1 MENILQKSPT
11 GKLQWERNV
20 NILKQVCLKFKFFF
34 SCSQGNHNSFEV
46 IALELL
52 LAKIF
57 HGGGGGLQRSWSQK
71 QNETARCEIINT
83 ASRSWSSHD
92 FVQNSD

>member
-20 NILKQVCLKFKFFF
+20 NILKQVCLKFKVFF
-34 SCSQGNHNSFEV
+34 SCSQGNHNSFDV

-57 HGGGGGLQRSWSQK
+57 YRGGGCKGLDLKNKIKLQDAK
-71 QNETARCEIINT
+71 
-83 ASRSWSSHD
+83 
-92 FVQNSD
+92 

>member
-1 MENILQKSPT
+1 MENTLQKSPT

-34 SCSQGNHNSFEV
+34 SCSQGNHNSFDV

-57 HGGGGGLQRSWSQK
+57 HGGGGGGKGLDLRNKMKLQDAK
-71 QNETARCEIINT
+71 
-83 ASRSWSSHD
+83 
-92 FVQNSD
+92 